1 MLKEYRL
8 NYERVADVYLSDIN
22 WRSADK
28 NVLFFK
34 YCEYDKV
41 DKKLSEAYLSAL
53 IVRYWHLISTYCSKS
68 SGAYDAETVYEW
80 LVHCIQYAKDHKPW
94 EKGGKLEG
102 QANGPDK
109 AINIYMKSMR
119 QGFYQWSNAAKRSVY
134 FTQSTSL
141 EKVME
146 DTGDAQLP
154 YCDDVSS
161 LIDFLDIK
169 KMVQDDFKN
178 KLYMGA
184 FIIDGIINAPVID
197 TIIDKSNK
205 DAPTVYTQFNKKKLS
220 KHIRNMDD
228 KYCKTF
234 SEIYDI
240 PEVDVLTA
248 RNECSELSS
257 TRIYNYVKNT
267 LAKLKKDM
275 QISNT

>member
-8 NYERVADVYLSDIN
+8 NYERTADAYLTDFD
-22 WRSADK
+22 WRKADK
-28 NVLFFK
+28 NMLFFK
-34 YCEYDKV
+34 YCEYERSN
-41 DKKLSEAYLSAL
+41 KKLSEAYLSAV

-102 QANGPDK
+102 QTNGPDK

-161 LIDFLDIK
+161 LVDFLDIK
-169 KMVQDDFKN
+169 KLVQDDFKN

-220 KHIRNMDD
+220 KHIRNMDEN
-228 KYCKTF
+228 YCKTF

-248 RNECSELSS
+248 RNECSDLSS
-257 TRIYNYVKNT
+257 TRIYNYMKNT
-267 LAKLKKDM
+267 LDKLKKDM